1 MYFVFQRKQTFC
13 GLLGGLSAGG
23 GGGGSLAEDEADD
36 ELALYFWRQKGDAG
50 RIAHRYAEDKW
61 DAW

>member
-1 MYFVFQRKQTFC
+1 MQRRQTFC
-13 GLLGGLSAGG
+13 GLLGGHRLAGG
-23 GGGGSLAEDEADD
+23 GEEGGEAADE

>member
-1 MYFVFQRKQTFC
+1 MLSAVAV
-13 GLLGGLSAGG
+13 GAGGAGG
-23 GGGGSLAEDEADD
+23 GEADSEDD